1 MNNKTIKTIA
11 VSTIILLLL
20 DFTLIYFI
28 MASYGKMVANVQ
40 GSPLRFNI
48 YGGIA
53 CYILIIS
60 SLYYFILR
68 ENRSVRDAFLLGFFI
83 YGILETT
90 NYALLKNWNPT
101 IAFVDTLWGGV
112 LYAGTTYITYQIMSP

>member
-20 DFTLIYFI
+20 DFTFIYFI
-28 MASYGKMVANVQ
+28 MASYGKMVATVQ
-40 GSPLRFNI
+40 GSPLRFNL

-53 CYILIIS
+53 CYILIVS

-68 ENRSVRDAFLLGFFI
+68 THRPVKDAFLLGFFI

-101 IAFVDTLWGGV
+101 IAFVDALWGGI
-112 LYAGTTYITYQIMSP
+112 LYAVATYFTYKIMK